1 MANIVSITFGVLN
14 KSFPAM
20 ILDADYVQSE
30 TITSSASNQQSAA
43 APATFN
49 GPLVANIVTDTAIY
63 VAAATNPNC
72 LTTEAAKRK
81 MIPAGGDVY
90 VQVKAGHKIA
100 VVNA

>member
-14 KSFPAM
+14 KTFPAM
-20 ILDADYVQSE
+20 VLDSDFLVSQ
-30 TITSSASNQQSAA
+30 TITSSGSNQQSAA
-43 APATFN
+43 APSTLP
-49 GPLVANIVTDTAIY
+49 GVLVANIVTDTAIY
-63 VAAATNPNC
+63 VAAAANPNC

-90 VQVKAGHKIA
+90 VQVKAGDKIA

>member
-14 KSFPAM
+14 KTFPAM
-20 ILDADYVQSE
+20 ILDAATMQSQ

-43 APATFN
+43 APSTFG

-63 VAAATNPNC
+63 VSAGTNPNV
-72 LTTEAAKRK
+72 LTTEALKRK

-90 VQVKAGHKIA
+90 VQVAAGHKIA